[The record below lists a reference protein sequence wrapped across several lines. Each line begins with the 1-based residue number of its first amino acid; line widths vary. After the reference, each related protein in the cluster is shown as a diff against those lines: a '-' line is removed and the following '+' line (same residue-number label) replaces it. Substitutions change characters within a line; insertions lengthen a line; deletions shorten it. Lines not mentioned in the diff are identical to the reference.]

1 MALGI
6 LLGYFVP
13 AVERAFNGVKIDEV
27 SLPIAI
33 GCVADLLTFIFLQTL
48 SMLCASIAVNP
59 KHDRQGSHASRG

>member
-33 GCVADLLTFIFLQTL
+33 GCVANLSTCTFLQTGP
-48 SMLCASIAVNP
+48 MLRVCITV
-59 KHDRQGSHASRG
+59 